1 MSFVRPSKSCK
12 KLESRHSRR
21 SFGGAKARKPR
32 SFGRGFFRPQQP
44 SADDR
49 GLHHRWRR
57 GVRVHL
63 SLKPPL
69 RKVAEPVTASCSQG
83 FTKEQVYLRQLAFSK
98 VIRSDIY
105 FRPLHD
111 SGEYFPSSSY
121 SGNNFP
127 SRFMNTSRLQRGDG
141 RCTCP
146 RCRLYGKVDSSR
158 HPRFPGC
165 MSGRG
170 GVSDT
175 STQERISGPV
185 LPQASPDRDS
195 RRVSSLIRSDPMSA
209 FYSPSPGYFPSTV
222 KASSTFPP
230 APPNW
235 S

>member
-21 SFGGAKARKPR
+21 SFGGAKAGKPR

-146 RCRLYGKVDSSR
+146 RCRLHVKVN
-158 HPRFPGC
+158 C
-165 MSGRG
+165 
-170 GVSDT
+170 
-175 STQERISGPV
+175 STLGRISRSLRPRSSIVAAGTR
-185 LPQASPDRDS
+185 LADRPRTDPYV
-195 RRVSSLIRSDPMSA
+195 RVYP
-209 FYSPSPGYFPSTV
+209 YGCY
-222 KASSTFPP
+222 
-230 APPNW
+230 
-235 S
+235 

>member
-1 MSFVRPSKSCK
+1 MSLVRPSKSCK

-146 RCRLYGKVDSSR
+146 RCRLPVNLVFPCFVSEKESTSFPAIFSLMPQRPYGFD
-158 HPRFPGC
+158 
-165 MSGRG
+165 RG
-170 GVSDT
+170 G
-175 STQERISGPV
+175 
-185 LPQASPDRDS
+185 
-195 RRVSSLIRSDPMSA
+195 SA
-209 FYSPSPGYFPSTV
+209 GGEITG
-222 KASSTFPP
+222 
-230 APPNW
+230 
-235 S
+235 